1 MRCKSCG
8 REIESNSMFC
18 NWCGEKQIKE
28 RKKKDEIKIPSPR
41 KLASGSY
48 RIYLD
53 AEKQS
58 ITEPTKALCVARA
71 KAIRA
76 GFIEQK
82 KHAPRMT
89 VGDAIDKMIYQIG
102 HTDYAVLSEAIMPY
116 PDGGIKDCI
125 RVYKTQ
131 AGDISIKIS
140 NDDWKLIERKD
151 TCEILYAYDIDTNSN
166 VAKALL
172 VKSFP
177 ELPGDDEE
185 LVGIIFPVND
195 EV

>member
-1 MRCKSCG
+1 MKFKNFVKS
-8 REIESNSMFC
+8 
-18 NWCGEKQIKE
+18 
-28 RKKKDEIKIPSPR
+28 
-41 KLASGSY
+41 LASSGV
-48 RIYLD
+48 IYNRGVEELPLADRWLASPTAMMLIPPSVRSVTAAAIQEMPQGISKMLD
-53 AEKQS
+53 
-58 ITEPTKALCVARA
+58 
-71 KAIRA
+71 
-76 GFIEQK
+76 
-82 KHAPRMT
+82 
-89 VGDAIDKMIYQIG
+89 QIG

-116 PDGGIKDCI
+116 PDGAIKDCV

-131 AGDISIKIS
+131 AGDISVKIS
-140 NDDWKLIERKD
+140 NDDWKLIEKTD

-195 EV
+195 ED

>member
-1 MRCKSCG
+1 MKFKNFVKS
-8 REIESNSMFC
+8 
-18 NWCGEKQIKE
+18 
-28 RKKKDEIKIPSPR
+28 
-41 KLASGSY
+41 LASSGV
-48 RIYLD
+48 IYKRGIEDLPFVD
-53 AEKQS
+53 RWLAS
-58 ITEPTKALCVARA
+58 PTAMMLIPTTVKSVTAA
-71 KAIRA
+71 AI
-76 GFIEQK
+76 QDM
-82 KHAPRMT
+82 PR
-89 VGDAIDKMIYQIG
+89 AIDKMIDQIS

>member
-1 MRCKSCG
+1 MKFKNFVKS
-8 REIESNSMFC
+8 
-18 NWCGEKQIKE
+18 
-28 RKKKDEIKIPSPR
+28 
-41 KLASGSY
+41 LASSGV
-48 RIYLD
+48 IYNRGVEELPLADRWLASPTAMMLIPPSVRSVTAAAIQEMPQGISKMLD
-53 AEKQS
+53 
-58 ITEPTKALCVARA
+58 
-71 KAIRA
+71 
-76 GFIEQK
+76 
-82 KHAPRMT
+82 
-89 VGDAIDKMIYQIG
+89 QIG

-116 PDGGIKDCI
+116 PDGAIKDCV

-131 AGDISIKIS
+131 AGDISVKIS
-140 NDDWKLIERKD
+140 NDDWKLIEKTD

>member
-1 MRCKSCG
+1 MT
-8 REIESNSMFC
+8 
-18 NWCGEKQIKE
+18 
-28 RKKKDEIKIPSPR
+28 
-41 KLASGSY
+41 A
-48 RIYLD
+48 
-53 AEKQS
+53 A
-58 ITEPTKALCVARA
+58 
-71 KAIRA
+71 AI
-76 GFIEQK
+76 QDM
-82 KHAPRMT
+82 PQ
-89 VGDAIDKMIYQIG
+89 AIDKMIDQIG